1 MSNPERPHAHRCAV
15 VTREPLIGG
24 ARYDY
29 TDAFEI
35 QLDQADG
42 RSPAQLFGAAFERA
56 RWVRW
61 MVPIVHRH
69 LLRFRLRTSSQPDRI
84 LGWRIVSSGA
94 DLIHLEAD
102 GPLMRGVIMVR
113 RAGPSRVVLTTFVYY
128 RRRALARIVWAVV
141 GPLHRRVA
149 PYLLER
155 GAATT
160 APGLATSRRR

>member
-1 MSNPERPHAHRCAV
+1 MSNPERPRAHRCAV
-15 VTREPLIGG
+15 VTHEPRIGG

-29 TDAFEI
+29 ADAFEI

-42 RSPAQLFGAAFERA
+42 RLPAQLFRAAFERA

-61 MVPIVHRH
+61 MVPIVHRY
-69 LLRFRLRTSSQPDRI
+69 LLRFRLGTSSQPDHV
-84 LGWRIVSSGA
+84 LGWRIASSEA

-102 GPLMRGVIMVR
+102 GPLMRGVIVAR
-113 RAGPSRVVLTTFVYY
+113 RARPTRLVLTTFVYY
-128 RRRALARIVWAVV
+128 RRRALARIVWTVV

-155 GAATT
+155 AAT
-160 APGLATSRRR
+160 APGLATTRFR